1 MYLEIKNL
9 SKTYGKNKVL
19 DDINIDLEKGKFL
32 CLLGPSGSGKST
44 ILHAIGGFID
54 HEGSIFLDGEDITDK
69 DPNDR
74 KVATVFQSLGLFS
87 HMTVMKNVMYG
98 LKFNQNSLTNKEKED
113 LALKTIEMV
122 GLKGYENR
130 KPSELSGGEKQRVA
144 LARSLVVKP
153 KILLMDEPF
162 SALDQKLRERMQLEI
177 RKIHKE
183 FKLTTIFVT
192 HDQAEAFKM
201 ADEVIVLN
209 KGKIIDRGNPSKIY
223 NNPSNKESLDFIGQK
238 NFVND
243 SYVRPEKIIF
253 ADDGEEFTITDIIFV
268 GSFVEIYLSND
279 LRKLKMLTLNN
290 NFDKKIGEKVK
301 VSYEM
306 EKISWKYCTF

>member
-19 DDINIDLEKGKFL
+19 DNINIDLEKGKFL

-44 ILHAIGGFID
+44 ILHTIGGFID

-98 LKFNQNSLTNKEKED
+98 LKFNQKSLTNKEKEN
-113 LALKTIEMV
+113 LALKTIAMV

-177 RKIHKE
+177 RKIHKD

-223 NNPSNKESLDFIGQK
+223 NHPSNKESLDFIGQK

-253 ADDGEEFTITDIIFV
+253 SDHGEEFTITDIIFV
-268 GSFVEIYLSND
+268 GRFVEIYLSND
-279 LRKLKMLTLNN
+279 LQKLKMLTLNN
-290 NFDKKIGEKVK
+290 NFNKKIGDKVK

>member
-54 HEGSIFLDGEDITDK
+54 HEGSIFLDEEDITDK

-98 LKFNQNSLTNKEKED
+98 LKFNQKSLTNKEKED

-223 NNPSNKESLDFIGQK
+223 NHPSNKESLDFIGQK

-243 SYVRPEKIIF
+243 SYVRPEKITF

-268 GSFVEIYLSND
+268 GSFVELYLSND

-290 NFDKKIGEKVK
+290 NFDKKIGDKVK

-306 EKISWKYCTF
+306 EKIS

>member
-1 MYLEIKNL
+1 MMYLEIKNL

-54 HEGSIFLDGEDITDK
+54 HEGSIFLDEEDITDK

-98 LKFNQNSLTNKEKED
+98 LKFNQKSLTNKEKED

-223 NNPSNKESLDFIGQK
+223 NHPSNKESLDFIGQK

-243 SYVRPEKIIF
+243 SYVRPEKITF

-268 GSFVEIYLSND
+268 GSFVELYLSND

-290 NFDKKIGEKVK
+290 NFDKKIGDKVK

-306 EKISWKYCTF
+306 EKIS